1 MSVLESVVDELI
13 ADDNVRHAVENAVKS
28 VVKDE
33 LEKVMSGIDSHS
45 NPLVRAVVGHIVQ
58 HGK

>member
-28 VVKDE
+28 VVRDE
-33 LEKVMSGIDSHS
+33 LEKLASGADFHD
-45 NPLVRAVVGHIVQ
+45 NPIVRSVVNHIVS